1 MPALGVVALLI
12 MAIAALPGVTPS
24 ASSDPS
30 ATPPV
35 VTVAIHDTAPFVMTQ
50 GSVKSGFT
58 IDILDRVS
66 KRTGWTIDYLEF
78 GTVADQLESV
88 TNGRADAAAGGLSIT
103 SERSPDFDFSQP
115 TLNAG
120 LQIMVPAGLEKPSQP
135 GLAEFLTLLF
145 SKATLVWLTIAAV
158 GVILP
163 VALIRQIQRRR
174 ADPMPAQSP
183 PVPSPP
189 AHSWPVHSWP
199 VRVLAVVWASVGI
212 VFVAYFTATLAANLT
227 VAKFGAKISSPA
239 DLFGKRV
246 CTVAGTTSAIYLA
259 ELGVD
264 FEAMP
269 RIDDCYAGL
278 QNDSVDAV
286 VYDSPVLR
294 YYLSQD
300 GAGSVAIAGPI
311 FEREDYGIA
320 FRNGS
325 GLRKQFDEALLRM
338 QEDGDYD
345 LIIRKWF
352 GEPADTGH

>member
-1 MPALGVVALLI
+1 MKARLPALGVVALLI

-163 VALIRQIQRRR
+163 VALIRQVRRRR
-174 ADPMPAQSP
+174 ADSMPAQSP

-189 AHSWPVHSWP
+189 AHSWP

>member
-1 MPALGVVALLI
+1 MGVVALLVALI
-12 MAIAALPGVTPS
+12 GALPGVTPS
-24 ASSDPS
+24 ASSDPQV
-30 ATPPV
+30 TPRV
-35 VTVAIHDTAPFVMTQ
+35 VTIAVHDTAPFVMTQ

-58 IDILDRVS
+58 IDILDRIS
-66 KRTGWTIDYLEF
+66 KRTGWTINYLDF
-78 GTVADQLESV
+78 GTVADQLEAV
-88 TNGRADAAAGGLSIT
+88 TDGPADAAAGGLSIT
-103 SERSPDFDFSQP
+103 SERSQDFDFSQP

-135 GLAEFLTLLF
+135 GLVDFLSLLF
-145 SKATLVWLTIAAV
+145 SKATLVWLTVTVV

-189 AHSWPVHSWP
+189 AHSWPARSWP
-199 VRVLAVVWASVGI
+199 VRALAVVWASVGI

-227 VAKFGAKISSPA
+227 VAKFDAKISSPA

-259 ELGVD
+259 ELGVN

>member
-1 MPALGVVALLI
+1 MKARLPALGVVALLI

-163 VALIRQIQRRR
+163 VALIRQVRRRR
-174 ADPMPAQSP
+174 ADSMPAQSM
-183 PVPSPP
+183 P
-189 AHSWPVHSWP
+189 AQSWPVQSWP
-199 VRVLAVVWASVGI
+199 VQILAVVWASVGI
-212 VFVAYFTATLAANLT
+212 VFVAYYTATLAANLT
-227 VAKFGAKISSPA
+227 VAKFDAKISSPA

-246 CTVAGTTSAIYLA
+246 CTVAGTTSAAYLA
-259 ELGVD
+259 ELGMN
-264 FEAMP
+264 FEAVP

-352 GEPADTGH
+352 GEPADAGR

>member
-12 MAIAALPGVTPS
+12 MAIAALPGVTPA

-30 ATPPV
+30 ATPGV
-35 VTVAIHDTAPFVMTQ
+35 VTIAVHDTAPFVMTQ

-66 KRTGWTIDYLEF
+66 KRTGWTISYLEF
-78 GTVADQLESV
+78 GTVADQLEAV
-88 TNGRADAAAGGLSIT
+88 TSGRADAAAGGLSIT

-120 LQIMVPAGLEKPSQP
+120 LQIMVPAGLDKPSQP
-135 GLAEFLTLLF
+135 DLVDFLSLLF
-145 SKATLVWLTIAAV
+145 SKATLVWLAIAVV
-158 GVILP
+158 GAILP
-163 VALIRQIQRRR
+163 VALIRQVQRRR
-174 ADPMPAQSP
+174 ADSPSAQSP
-183 PVPSPP
+183 P
-189 AHSWPVHSWP
+189 ARSWP
-199 VRVLAVVWASVGI
+199 VRILAVVWASVGI
-212 VFVAYFTATLAANLT
+212 AFVAYFTATLAANLT
-227 VAKFGAKISSPA
+227 VAKFDARISSPA

-246 CTVAGTTSAIYLA
+246 CTVAGTTSAVYLA
-259 ELGVD
+259 ELGVN
-264 FEAMP
+264 FEAVP
-269 RIDDCYAGL
+269 KIDDCYAGL

-325 GLRKQFDEALLRM
+325 PLRKQFDEALLRM

-352 GEPADTGH
+352 GEPADAGL